1 MSWLYDKGLTFST
14 EAHSFAEWNIRG
26 KIENLTLHQKGNL
39 MIPLFCE
46 ISSFVMCEN

>member
-1 MSWLYDKGLTFST
+1 MLEVLSFST
-14 EAHSFAEWNIRG
+14 QAQSFEEQS
-26 KIENLTLHQKGNL
+26 KIENFSLHQKGNL